1 MRVAVVGG
9 ADLAAAV
16 ATLGLE
22 AVTERPELALV
33 DLRDPAAIAG
43 AAALPLA
50 LPRVVVADPEQ
61 RALARALGIP
71 DAAIA
76 ATAEPAALGP
86 LIEAVAPV
94 MRPRPTHA
102 VLVTAARGGTGRTLL
117 VANLAR
123 RLARRCATLVLDLTG
138 TGAAGWWLGVTPRPW
153 GDLEG
158 LAHELSSEQLGVVAE
173 DAARSLRVVG
183 GAPHAPSVPVAM
195 AAARAALGLVE
206 LVLVDAPLLADERT
220 RAVVPLADRVLVL
233 GYDDAASGA
242 ALDAAERPDG
252 AWSVASQPTRR
263 SEGERAPF
271 FVLPRDETAIAA
283 ALASRAAT
291 GGALGRAYDALAE
304 LIATDAER

>member
-1 MRVAVVGG
+1 MRVALVGG
-9 ADLAAAV
+9 TELAAAAV
-16 ATLGLE
+16 ALGLE
-22 AVTERPELALV
+22 TVTERPELALI
-33 DLRDPAAIAG
+33 DLRDPAALAG
-43 AAALPLA
+43 AEALPLA
-50 LPRVVVADPEQ
+50 LPRVVVAAPEQ

-76 ATAEPAALGP
+76 PTAEPAALGP
-86 LIEAVAPV
+86 RIAAAAPV
-94 MRPRPTHA
+94 ASPQPTRA

-123 RLARRCATLVLDLTG
+123 RLAKRCATLVLDLTG
-138 TGAAGWWLGVTPRPW
+138 SGSVGWWLGVTPRPW
-153 GDLEG
+153 SDLEG

-183 GAPHAPSVPVAM
+183 GAPHAPSVPVAT
-195 AAARAALGLVE
+195 AAVRAALGLVE
-206 LVLVDAPLLADERT
+206 LVLIDAPVLADERT
-220 RAVVPLADRVLVL
+220 RAVVPLADRVLIL
-233 GYDDAASGA
+233 GYDDAASDA

-252 AWSVASQPTRR
+252 AWTVASQPTRR
-263 SEGERAPF
+263 TDGERAPF